1 MERKT
6 LENSK
11 ESRDHAV
18 LVGLRSPV
26 LGDDSAD
33 EESLMELS
41 ELVDTAGGDTA
52 GIILQSREKPDP
64 HSFIGEGKVEEVKR
78 MVDNEQATMVIFDND
93 LSPSQIRVLTELLG
107 VQVIDRSGLI
117 LDIFAQ
123 RARTKE
129 GCLQVELAQY
139 QYLLPRLIGMW
150 SHLERQGGTGGSP
163 IGTKGPGET
172 QLETDRRHIR
182 RKHHILFLHPM

>member
-41 ELVDTAGGDTA
+41 EPGGH
-52 GIILQSREKPDP
+52 GGRRHGGHHP
-64 HSFIGEGKVEEVKR
+64 
-78 MVDNEQATMVIFDND
+78 
-93 LSPSQIRVLTELLG
+93 
-107 VQVIDRSGLI
+107 
-117 LDIFAQ
+117 
-123 RARTKE
+123 TK
-129 GCLQVELAQY
+129 
-139 QYLLPRLIGMW
+139 
-150 SHLERQGGTGGSP
+150 
-163 IGTKGPGET
+163 PGEA
-172 QLETDRRHIR
+172 
-182 RKHHILFLHPM
+182 

>member
-6 LENSK
+6 LENNK

-26 LGDDSAD
+26 LGEDSAD

-78 MVDNEQATMVIFDND
+78 MVDNEKATMVIFDND
-93 LSPSQIRVLTELLG
+93 LSPS
-107 VQVIDRSGLI
+107 
-117 LDIFAQ
+117 
-123 RARTKE
+123 
-129 GCLQVELAQY
+129 
-139 QYLLPRLIGMW
+139 
-150 SHLERQGGTGGSP
+150 
-163 IGTKGPGET
+163 
-172 QLETDRRHIR
+172 
-182 RKHHILFLHPM
+182 

>member
-11 ESRDHAV
+11 EARDHAV

-150 SHLERQGGTGGSP
+150 SHLERQGGTATSAARS
-163 IGTKGPGET
+163 TS
-172 QLETDRRHIR
+172 
-182 RKHHILFLHPM
+182 

>member
-41 ELVDTAGGDTA
+41 SAWWTT
-52 GIILQSREKPDP
+52 SRPP
-64 HSFIGEGKVEEVKR
+64 
-78 MVDNEQATMVIFDND
+78 
-93 LSPSQIRVLTELLG
+93 
-107 VQVIDRSGLI
+107 
-117 LDIFAQ
+117 
-123 RARTKE
+123 
-129 GCLQVELAQY
+129 
-139 QYLLPRLIGMW
+139 W
-150 SHLERQGGTGGSP
+150 
-163 IGTKGPGET
+163 
-172 QLETDRRHIR
+172 
-182 RKHHILFLHPM
+182 

>member
-41 ELVDTAGGDTA
+41 ELVDTAGGDAA
-52 GIILQSREKPDP
+52 GIILRSRETPAP
-64 HSFIGEGKVEEVKR
+64 HSFIGEGKV
-78 MVDNEQATMVIFDND
+78 
-93 LSPSQIRVLTELLG
+93 
-107 VQVIDRSGLI
+107 
-117 LDIFAQ
+117 
-123 RARTKE
+123 
-129 GCLQVELAQY
+129 
-139 QYLLPRLIGMW
+139 
-150 SHLERQGGTGGSP
+150 
-163 IGTKGPGET
+163 
-172 QLETDRRHIR
+172 
-182 RKHHILFLHPM
+182 

>member
-11 ESRDHAV
+11 EARDHAV

-78 MVDNEQATMVIFDND
+78 MVDNEQAT
-93 LSPSQIRVLTELLG
+93 
-107 VQVIDRSGLI
+107 
-117 LDIFAQ
+117 
-123 RARTKE
+123 
-129 GCLQVELAQY
+129 
-139 QYLLPRLIGMW
+139 W
-150 SHLERQGGTGGSP
+150 
-163 IGTKGPGET
+163 
-172 QLETDRRHIR
+172 
-182 RKHHILFLHPM
+182 

>member
-11 ESRDHAV
+11 EARDHAV

-52 GIILQSREKPDP
+52 GIILQSRWRWPLNW
-64 HSFIGEGKVEEVKR
+64 R
-78 MVDNEQATMVIFDND
+78 
-93 LSPSQIRVLTELLG
+93 LSP
-107 VQVIDRSGLI
+107 RS
-117 LDIFAQ
+117 
-123 RARTKE
+123 
-129 GCLQVELAQY
+129 
-139 QYLLPRLIGMW
+139 
-150 SHLERQGGTGGSP
+150 
-163 IGTKGPGET
+163 
-172 QLETDRRHIR
+172 RRGWPSRWTCR
-182 RKHHILFLHPM
+182 R

>member
-6 LENSK
+6 LENNK

-26 LGDDSAD
+26 LGEDSAD

-78 MVDNEQATMVIFDND
+78 MVDNEKAT
-93 LSPSQIRVLTELLG
+93 
-107 VQVIDRSGLI
+107 
-117 LDIFAQ
+117 
-123 RARTKE
+123 
-129 GCLQVELAQY
+129 
-139 QYLLPRLIGMW
+139 W
-150 SHLERQGGTGGSP
+150 
-163 IGTKGPGET
+163 
-172 QLETDRRHIR
+172 
-182 RKHHILFLHPM
+182 

>member
-6 LENSK
+6 LEANR
-11 ESRDHAV
+11 EARDYAV

-26 LGDDSAD
+26 LGEDSAD

-41 ELVDTAGGDTA
+41 ELVETAGGETA
-52 GIILQSREKPDP
+52 DMILQAREKPDP
-64 HSFIGEGKVEEVKR
+64 HSFIGEGKVEEVRR
-78 MVDNEQATMVIFDND
+78 MVENEKATMVIFDNE

-123 RARTKE
+123 RARTK
-129 GCLQVELAQY
+129 
-139 QYLLPRLIGMW
+139 
-150 SHLERQGGTGGSP
+150 
-163 IGTKGPGET
+163 
-172 QLETDRRHIR
+172 
-182 RKHHILFLHPM
+182 